1 MTKVGL
7 IKVRIRVKD
16 ENNQSLFDQEKK
28 LTAQKDQMEI
38 SLGAFKS
45 LKKGVYD
52 FFIDAKDIF
61 TGKEMN
67 IYQKIK
73 IR

>member
-1 MTKVGL
+1 VGL
-7 IKVRIRVKD
+7 IKLRIRVKD
-16 ENNQSLFDQEKK
+16 ENNHSLFDQEKK
-28 LTAQKDQMEI
+28 LTAQKDQMKI

-45 LKKGVYD
+45 LKKGEYD